1 MEVTKDNLDLVIL
14 VAATLFILAQI
25 AFYILKK
32 MHPPI
37 VEIKPSSKLAK
48 MVEDL
53 HEWHDQKD
61 TNGRLVWWGSTND
74 KEVAKAMTKSFQE
87 ISNTQRE
94 LVHTLRSMAQTQ
106 DSTTYLIKECLSEI
120 KANRK

>member
-37 VEIKPSSKLAK
+37 VEIKPSSTLAK
-48 MVEDL
+48 MIEDL

-61 TNGRLVWWGSTND
+61 ANGRLVWWGNQMD
-74 KEVAKAMTKSFQE
+74 KEAAKAQFKVLQE